1 MNNQIPLQL
10 SNRFTQARDAYI
22 TAGMLRIDAEYV
34 ERDVDQQQ
42 VEELRQ
48 NENNAYNIMDNI
60 LNDIRNRTNNLHV
73 IRTFIGRLVDAES
86 TVSEYERAAR
96 DRVPNDRFRNFFGNV
111 IGVPA
116 APMLALEPLFDE
128 ERLNFGFG
136 NKKSP
141 KKRSPKRLSVGTK
154 SQVWKGLAKKT
165 SKGLTKKDLM
175 KNKNGNVVMRK

>member
-34 ERDVDQQQ
+34 ERAVDEQQ

-73 IRTFIGRLVDAES
+73 IRTFIARLVDAES
-86 TVSEYERAAR
+86 TVSEYERVAR
-96 DRVPNDRFRNFFGNV
+96 DRVPNDRFRNFFENG

-116 APMLALEPLFDE
+116 APMLELEPLFGG
-128 ERLNFGFG
+128 ERLNFGF
-136 NKKSP
+136 
-141 KKRSPKRLSVGTK
+141 PKRLSVGTK

-175 KNKNGNVVMRK
+175 KNKNGNIVMCK